1 MRRLADSALG
11 KAVPRKRKRG
21 PLGGGGIAFAIATL
35 VLPVMLARMLI
46 GATWPQVG
54 IAYMVWLVGIFILI
68 GGLGKKT
75 RKNEALGFTMIFAMF
90 TLWAGVPLTALV
102 LRLLGLP

>member
-11 KAVPRKRKRG
+11 KAMPRKRKRG

-35 VLPVMLARMLI
+35 VLPISLARLLI
-46 GATWPQVG
+46 GASWPQIG
-54 IAYMVWLVGIFILI
+54 IAYLVWLAGIFILI
-68 GGLGKKT
+68 GGLGKRT

-90 TLWAGVPLTALV
+90 TLWAGVPLAALA